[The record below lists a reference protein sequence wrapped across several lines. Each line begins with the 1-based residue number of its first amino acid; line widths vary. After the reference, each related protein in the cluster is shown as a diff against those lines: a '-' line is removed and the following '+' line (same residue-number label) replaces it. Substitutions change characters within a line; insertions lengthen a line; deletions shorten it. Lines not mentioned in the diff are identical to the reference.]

1 MTDVKNMTSGNP
13 GRLIFSFALPLMIG
27 SLFQQFY
34 TVADTMIVGQVL
46 GVSAIAAVGAT
57 DWLVWMMLGMIQGF
71 TQGFSIW
78 MAQEFGA
85 DHPRQLRHVAV
96 NSLFL
101 SAAIAVVLVLFGQ
114 LLAVP
119 TLRILNTPASV
130 FKDAESYMRTIFW
143 GLPVTVAYNLF
154 AAALRSL
161 GDGKTPL
168 RAMVFAS
175 AVNIGLDLLFVSG
188 LGLGVASA
196 AAATVIAQ
204 LFAGI
209 FCLVKIL
216 QIEVL
221 KLSKKDLSLRGH
233 ACARLMGLGF
243 PMAFQNM
250 VISVG
255 GMIVQFVINGFGVI
269 FLAAFTAS
277 NKLYGMLEMA
287 ATSYGFS
294 MTTYAGQNVGAG
306 RIGRIRRGYRDALV
320 IALVTSLAIT
330 ALMIGAGQAIL
341 RCFISGDPQTVEETL
356 EIAYHYLFIMSAG
369 LPILY
374 YLHVT
379 RSCIQGIGNTLLP
392 MVSGISE
399 FIMRT
404 GSALVLPLFMG
415 QEGIFY
421 AEVLAWFGADVVLFF
436 SYLYCSRNLQA
447 MKAPAGDTV

>member
-1 MTDVKNMTSGNP
+1 
-13 GRLIFSFALPLMIG
+13 
-27 SLFQQFY
+27 
-34 TVADTMIVGQVL
+34 
-46 GVSAIAAVGAT
+46 
-57 DWLVWMMLGMIQGF
+57 
-71 TQGFSIW
+71 
-78 MAQEFGA
+78 
-85 DHPRQLRHVAV
+85 
-96 NSLFL
+96 
-101 SAAIAVVLVLFGQ
+101 
-114 LLAVP
+114 
-119 TLRILNTPASV
+119 
-130 FKDAESYMRTIFW
+130 
-143 GLPVTVAYNLF
+143 
-154 AAALRSL
+154 
-161 GDGKTPL
+161 
-168 RAMVFAS
+168 
-175 AVNIGLDLLFVSG
+175 
-188 LGLGVASA
+188 
-196 AAATVIAQ
+196 
-204 LFAGI
+204 
-209 FCLVKIL
+209 
-216 QIEVL
+216 
-221 KLSKKDLSLRGH
+221 
-233 ACARLMGLGF
+233 
-243 PMAFQNM
+243 MAFQNM
-250 VISVG
+250 VITVG

-415 QEGIFY
+415 QAGIFY
-421 AEVLAWFGADVVLFF
+421 GSAPTWCCF
-436 SYLYCSRNLQA
+436 SAICTA
-447 MKAPAGDTV
+447 AGTFRQ